1 MIEIKPVG
9 SGSSGNCYIIDD
21 GRDQVILDAGINF
34 KKVQAAMNFD
44 FSRLRAVLISHDHG
58 DHSKYI
64 KKFIDNTNVPIFATQ
79 GTLDILGLDSSNY
92 RFKVV
97 KPKETYSAGRMSIL
111 PFDVV
116 HDAPEPVGYRIISS
130 TGERLLYV
138 TDTEYVKYRFKH
150 ITHML
155 VEMNYDQM
163 IANDNSFGGRLNQTL
178 KHRIMKTHFEK
189 HNSLE
194 FIKANKSADL
204 KEVWLIHISKDN
216 GDPKQFKFAT
226 QELTGVP
233 VYIAAEEIS

>member
-1 MIEIKPVG
+1 MA
-9 SGSSGNCYIIDD
+9 SGSSANCYIIDD
-21 GRDQVILDAGINF
+21 GIDQIILDAGASF
-34 KKVQAAMNFD
+34 KKVQVAMDFD

-64 KKFIDNTNVPIFATQ
+64 KDFIKHTSTPIYATQ
-79 GTLDILGLDSSNY
+79 GTFDILGIDSSNY
-92 RFKVV
+92 RYKVV
-97 KPKETYSAGRMSIL
+97 QAKTSYNVGRMQIM
-111 PFDVV
+111 PFDVE
-116 HDAPEPVGYRIISS
+116 HDAPEPVGYRVISS
-130 TGERLLYV
+130 DGERLLYV

-163 IANDNSFGGRLNQTL
+163 ITNDNVNNGHLNQSL
-178 KHRIMKTHFEK
+178 EHRIMKTHFEK

-233 VYIAAEEIS
+233 VYIAAQEIK